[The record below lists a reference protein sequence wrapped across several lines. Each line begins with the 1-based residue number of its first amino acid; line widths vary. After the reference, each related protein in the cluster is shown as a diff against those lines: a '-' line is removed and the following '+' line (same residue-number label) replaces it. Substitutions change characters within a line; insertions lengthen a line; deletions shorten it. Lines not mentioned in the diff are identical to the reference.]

1 MAKGIK
7 LNREQYTDGQQV
19 LGMFLMRKQTT
30 QHNT

>member
-1 MAKGIK
+1 MCV
-7 LNREQYTDGQQV
+7 LPELHMDGQQV